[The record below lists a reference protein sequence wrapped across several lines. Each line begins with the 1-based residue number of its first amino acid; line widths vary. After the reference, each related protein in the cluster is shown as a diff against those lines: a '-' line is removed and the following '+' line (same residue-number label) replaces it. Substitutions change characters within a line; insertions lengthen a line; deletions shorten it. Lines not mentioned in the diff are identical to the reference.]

1 MKPIFTW
8 VIVLMMTY
16 IGYAQQ
22 PSALPDTTSDTIQL
36 FPVTVIALKRINS
49 SVTHRQEITAV
60 QRLEH
65 DGANLLNQ
73 LPEFSSIKKSA
84 SYGFDPVFRG
94 FKYDQLTV
102 VINGSTGATAACPNR
117 MDPPTS
123 QIAPNMI
130 ERIEVFKGP
139 YSLRYGNAFGAT
151 LNFIMKEP
159 RLEDDQSVEGRI
171 ASSFETN
178 GNVARTEGR
187 FSLVQPKSAADLY
200 FSISEGGDY
209 TDGASS
215 VVQSDFSRLSLG
227 LNYAFKLNTH
237 QQLNLSSTLNRA
249 ENVDFPAQMMDLIFD
264 QTFLFNIKHR
274 LNSTGNSS
282 FKGLTTEVFGSF
294 VDHQMS
300 NELRTLN
307 PRMLNAV
314 ADAET
319 INYGVRIESKFSG
332 DNRQLYLGTD
342 YRLEEVQ
349 GYRTR
354 DFLMGPNKGKLMTDN
369 LWQDGQIEKASLFFE
384 YTEKIEQTRFI
395 LSTRLES
402 NAAFAQTPDDSFMA
416 TATFVQSVNQF
427 NPSISAGILIRTGK
441 RVELGAWLGRS
452 QRSGSI
458 SERFINFLPIGTDPY
473 ELVGNPSLAAEAN
486 HQLDL
491 TFDYSQDQLNLKI
504 DLFGSLLD
512 NYITSVIDESLSP
525 RVPSAPGVRRFVNAE
540 QALKVGFETSL
551 NHQISTNLHQ
561 QLALAYTYA
570 KDLDTQDPLPEI
582 APIDVR
588 YRLVGFLFDQRL
600 RPEASFRFVGQQ
612 NRIATVFGETK
623 TDSFSLIDLN
633 LNYQIGP
640 KIEAQFSLKNLTNE
654 LYYEHLTRS
663 VSASTNPI
671 YAQGRSAQVS
681 LVWNL

>member
-1 MKPIFTW
+1 MKKLFIG
-8 VIVLMMTY
+8 VIVFMMTFN
-16 IGYAQQ
+16 GYAQL
-22 PSALPDTTSDTIQL
+22 PSISSNTTSDTIQL
-36 FPVTVIALKRINS
+36 FPITVIALKRLNS
-49 SVTHRQEITAV
+49 SVAHRQEIKPV

-65 DGANLLNQ
+65 DGANLLSQ
-73 LPEFSSIKKSA
+73 LPEFSSIKKSGN
-84 SYGFDPVFRG
+84 YGFDPVFRG
-94 FKYDQLTV
+94 FKYDQLII

-159 RLEDDQSVEGRI
+159 QFEDKSVEGRI

-178 GNVARTEGR
+178 GNIARTEGR
-187 FSLVQPKSAADLY
+187 FSLLHPKSAADLY
-200 FSISEGGDY
+200 FSFSEGDDY

-215 VVQSDFSRLSLG
+215 LVQSDFSRLSLG
-227 LNYAFKLNTH
+227 LNYAFKLGAH

-264 QTFLFNIKHR
+264 QTFLFNVKHS
-274 LNSTGNSS
+274 LKSSGDKS

-307 PRMLNAV
+307 PRMLDAV

-319 INYGVRIESKFSG
+319 KNYGVRIESRFTEDDKQFF
-332 DNRQLYLGTD
+332 LGSD

-349 GYRTR
+349 GFRMR

-369 LWQDGQIEKASLFFE
+369 LWQGGQIEKGSLFLE
-384 YTEKIEQTRFI
+384 YSQKTKQTRFI

-402 NAAFAQTPDDSFMA
+402 NSALTETPDDRFMVTSSF
-416 TATFVQSVNQF
+416 VRSIQQF
-427 NPSISAGILIRTGK
+427 NPSFSAGILKRTSE

-452 QRSGSI
+452 QRSGSL

-491 TFDYSQDQLNLKI
+491 TLDYSQDQLNLKI
-504 DLFGSLLD
+504 DLFSSILN
-512 NYITSVIDESLSP
+512 NYITSIIDQSLNP

-540 QALKVGFETSL
+540 QALKLGFETSL
-551 NHQISTNLHQ
+551 NHQISTNLQQ
-561 QLALAYTYA
+561 QLALSYTYA
-570 KDLDTQDPLPEI
+570 KDLNTQDPLPEI
-582 APIDVR
+582 APLDVR

-600 RPEASFRFVGQQ
+600 KPEASFRFVGQQ

-623 TDSFSLIDLN
+623 TDSFSLIDFN

-681 LVWNL
+681 LVWNI